1 MKRKEQ
7 HVIKPMPP
15 EMKARLKKAR
25 LAKEANEKIRLKSMK
40 RKKFHSS
47 NSTPVILPE
56 DFTGSD
62 LKRAIRLVKEMKRRA
77 KRQKK

>member
-1 MKRKEQ
+1 MQRKVK
-7 HVIKPMPP
+7 HVIKTMPP
-15 EMKARLKKAR
+15 DMKARLEKAR

-47 NSTPVILPE
+47 NATPVILPE
-56 DFTGSD
+56 DFTGKD

-77 KRQKK
+77 KR